1 MDAKAAPA
9 KRYSGDRL
17 SLDWILDSVVDGRTK
32 GWPPQTPAAR
42 IRDIAPLGLN
52 LFRGD
57 LPMPVA
63 VLRRHALDFNSSWM
77 RHFLRSTGAVVCP
90 HGKTTMAPQLFARQ
104 LEDGAWGITV
114 ATRQQLEIAL
124 RSGVRRLILA
134 NQLVA
139 PSDMDWVAAELDRDS
154 ALELYLYVDS
164 IELVKRWA
172 EVRRRRP
179 GRPIE
184 LLLEIGF
191 AAGRTGAR
199 TDAEA
204 VEIAER
210 IRAEPGLRLRG
221 IAGFEGLIRGESPA
235 LAAEAVRAFLGLI
248 VKTAED
254 CAQRGLFA
262 GEPVILTA
270 GGSAYYDLVA
280 EVFSKAD
287 LGRPARV
294 VLRSGCYLTHDHQ
307 MYANYV
313 ENIIARSPLLSTDTV
328 RPTPALEVWATVQSV
343 PEPGLAICSVGKRD
357 ISFDVHLPIPVAW
370 RRLGRDRKSE
380 PLEGHVVTGLN
391 DQHAMVR
398 RPADSPLRV
407 GDLVGFGISHP
418 CTTFDRW
425 PLLYL
430 IDEEGTVL
438 EGIRTFF

>member
-1 MDAKAAPA
+1 MDAKAVPA
-9 KRYSGDRL
+9 KDVSEDRL
-17 SLDWILDSVVDGRTK
+17 SLDWILDSVIDGRTK
-32 GWPPQTPAAR
+32 GWPPQTPAAS
-42 IRDIAPLGLN
+42 IRDVAELGLN

-57 LPMPVA
+57 LPTPVA
-63 VLRRHALDFNSSWM
+63 VLRRHALDLNSSWM
-77 RHFLRSTGAVVCP
+77 RQFLRSTGAVVCP

-114 ATRQQLEIAL
+114 ATRQQLEVAL
-124 RSGVRRLILA
+124 RAGVRRLILA
-134 NQLVA
+134 NELIA
-139 PSDMDWVAAELDRDS
+139 SSDMDWVAAELDRDP

-164 IELVKRWA
+164 AELVKRWA

-184 LLLEIGF
+184 MLLEIGF
-191 AAGRTGAR
+191 AGGRTGAR
-199 TDAEA
+199 TVAEA

-210 IRAEPGLRLRG
+210 IHAEPGLRLRG
-221 IAGFEGLIRGESPA
+221 IAGFEGLIRGDSPA
-235 LAAEAVRAFLGLI
+235 LAAEAVRAFLGLM
-248 VKTAED
+248 VRTAED
-254 CAQRGLFA
+254 CARRGLFA

-280 EVFSKAD
+280 EAFSKAD
-287 LGRPARV
+287 LGRPSRV

-313 ENIIARSPLLSTDTV
+313 ENIIARSPMLSTETV
-328 RPTPALEVWATVQSV
+328 RPTPALEVWASVQSV

-357 ISFDVHLPIPVAW
+357 ISFDVHLPMPVAW
-370 RRLGRDRKSE
+370 CRLGRDQKSE
-380 PLEGHVVTGLN
+380 PLEGHIVTGLN

-398 RPADSPLRV
+398 RPADSPLKV

-430 IDEEGTVL
+430 IDEEGAVL

>member
-1 MDAKAAPA
+1 MDAQATPTMSD
-9 KRYSGDRL
+9 SGDRP
-17 SLDWILDSVVDGRTK
+17 SLDWILDSVIDGRTK

-42 IRDIAPLGLN
+42 IRDIASLGLN

-57 LPMPVA
+57 LPTPVA
-63 VLRRHALDFNSSWM
+63 ILRRRALDFNSSWM
-77 RHFLRSTGAVVCP
+77 RQFLQRTGAVVCP

-104 LEDGAWGITV
+104 LDDGAWGITV

-124 RSGVRRLILA
+124 RAGVHRLILA
-134 NQLVA
+134 NQLVS
-139 PSDMDWVAAELDRDS
+139 PSDMDWAAAELDRDP

-164 IELVKRWA
+164 IELVRRWA

-191 AAGRTGAR
+191 AGGRTGAR

-204 VEIAER
+204 VEIAEK

-221 IAGFEGLIRGESPA
+221 IAGFEGLIGGDSPA
-235 LAAEAVRAFLGLI
+235 LAAERVRTFLGLMA
-248 VKTAED
+248 KTAED

-262 GEPVILTA
+262 GELVILTA

-280 EVFSKAD
+280 EAFGKAD
-287 LGRPARV
+287 LGRPSRV

-307 MYANYV
+307 LYANYV
-313 ENIIARSPLLSTDTV
+313 EHIIARSPVLSTQTV
-328 RPTPALEVWATVQSV
+328 RPTPALEVWASVQSV
-343 PEPGLAICSVGKRD
+343 PEPDLAICSVGKRD
-357 ISFDVHLPIPVAW
+357 ISFDIHLPMPVAW
-370 RRLGRDRKSE
+370 CRLGHDRKAQ
-380 PLEGHVVTGLN
+380 PLEGHVVIGLN

-398 RPADSPLRV
+398 RPADSLLRV

-425 PLLYL
+425 PLLYV
-430 IDEEGTVL
+430 IDEGGTVL